1 MWKTRFLKLKNRLLK
16 LEKDFIELK
25 ERELKEIKVKIKRKI
40 EKLFF
45 ELITVS
51 IDDMDKFE
59 QIELKKKRPNKIL

>member
-25 ERELKEIKVKIKRKI
+25 ERELKEIKVKIKREI

-45 ELITVS
+45 VLITVS
-51 IDDMDKFE
+51 INDMDKFE
-59 QIELKKKRPNKIL
+59 QIELRKKRPNKSL

>member
-25 ERELKEIKVKIKRKI
+25 ERELKEIEVKIKRKI

-45 ELITVS
+45 ELITIS
-51 IDDMDKFE
+51 IDDIDKFE
-59 QIELKKKRPNKIL
+59 QIELKKKRPNKSL

>member
-1 MWKTRFLKLKNRLLK
+1 MWKPRLLKLKNRLLE
-16 LEKDFIELK
+16 LEKDFIKLK
-25 ERELKEIKVKIKRKI
+25 ERELKERKVKIKREI

-59 QIELKKKRPNKIL
+59 EIELKKKRPNKSL

>member
-45 ELITVS
+45 ELITIS
-51 IDDMDKFE
+51 IDDIDKFE
-59 QIELKKKRPNKIL
+59 QIELKKKRPNKSL

>member
-40 EKLFF
+40 GKLFF

-51 IDDMDKFE
+51 IDDIDKFE
-59 QIELKKKRPNKIL
+59 QIELKKKRPNKSL

>member
-59 QIELKKKRPNKIL
+59 QIELKKKRPNKSL